1 MMFQV
6 ILCVIR
12 NGIIESQ
19 VKLFIVNGIKV
30 WSMSE
35 NSISRQN
42 FPEFVLPDLNG
53 RKVKIT
59 DYSRKRLIIFM
70 WASW

>member
-1 MMFQV
+1 
-6 ILCVIR
+6 
-12 NGIIESQ
+12 
-19 VKLFIVNGIKV
+19 
-30 WSMSE
+30 MSE